1 MGVAH
6 LDSDSKKH
14 TVHKHVKVTH
24 VHAKTHRKRHYAL
37 LIASVALGI
46 SVITFLLVYIN
57 QAALGRAVAS
67 QTIESIFGGQTSDK
81 LISVTSSYGFTA
93 SYNAKQYYASAIDA
107 QTGGLYVGDELATS
121 RAYDTIRL
129 TTQATGYKLDTNSIR
144 LTYYPHDAALAGA
157 SDVEQKYIVEKQTDP
172 TQLSKVTTTTKDL
185 HGVSFQRTEWLRK
198 LTVGKLVLNTTFVTY
213 SANLN
218 GHPFTVVVY
227 QGTQSADRADAF
239 MQAMTF
245 SDAVAAVTISPT
257 AAITEKH
264 GIAERL
270 IDTILGIQI
279 ASAASAAP
287 SYTASERVSAT
298 YGPAVV
304 KVYNVYA
311 ADLMLDGQ
319 VVYPDLLDGGTGSGF
334 IVSADGYVATN
345 GHVVVND
352 AREVTI
358 KLAITLASSGKSAL
372 LAYLINLTSLTSADV
387 AGKTDT
393 EADKVI
399 VEALYNV
406 DQSHFSFRNLQTN
419 LLVGLGDKQV
429 DIEELVTKTG
439 NRQAYPEQDT
449 IKKATLVDYN
459 FEGEIRP
466 SLTGKFTTSDVALIK
481 LSSGSDYPMVKL
493 GVMADAAQG
502 SNLNIM
508 GFPGTGSSSN
518 GIVSKTVTSATLT
531 TGKVSAQKKDS
542 GGRSIIETDTEIGHG
557 NSGGP
562 AFTDAGD
569 VIGIATYTS
578 DSGNAGDG
586 VLNYIRDIAD
596 FTNIADKK
604 FVSYKTVSDTQKAW
618 NKGIE
623 LFYQAHYKSAI
634 PYFNKVK
641 QLYPAHPQV
650 TAMIDSSEKHIANG
664 DNIDEFP
671 VVLVV
676 IIAVVALLGM
686 GVAVVFIIAHKK
698 KHQAYVHGVTTGQIQ
713 PMTPG
718 MAPQSVTFAPSASMV
733 PVSQPLPA
741 QPVAPQP
748 QPQPAAPFSVPVT
761 NTPAPAA
768 PVAPVPSP
776 APETPPESTPQWP
789 AQ

>member
-1 MGVAH
+1 MGVVH
-6 LDSDSKKH
+6 LDSKKH

-37 LIASVALGI
+37 LIASVALGV

-57 QAALGRAVAS
+57 QAAIGRAVAS
-67 QTIESIFGGQTSDK
+67 QTIESIFGGQTTNK
-81 LISVTSSYGFTA
+81 PISVSSSYGFTA

-121 RAYDTIRL
+121 RPYDTIRL

-144 LTYYPHDAALAGA
+144 LTYYPHDVVLATPA
-157 SDVEQKYIVEKQTDP
+157 DVEQHYITDRQSDQA
-172 TQLSKVTTTTKDL
+172 QLTKVVTAVKDV
-185 HGVSFQRTEWLRK
+185 HGVSFQRTEWQRQI
-198 LTVGKLVLNTTFVTY
+198 TVGKLKLNTTFVTY
-213 SANLN
+213 AANLN

-227 QGTQSADRADAF
+227 EGTQSADRADAF
-239 MQAMTF
+239 MQSMTF
-245 SDAVAAVTISPT
+245 SQAVATSTTTPST
-257 AAITEKH
+257 AITEKH
-264 GIAERL
+264 SFAERML
-270 IDTILGIQI
+270 DTLLGMKI
-279 ASAASAAP
+279 AGAASAAP
-287 SYTASERVSAT
+287 SYTSSERVSAT

-311 ADLMLDGQ
+311 GDLMLDGQ
-319 VVYPDLLDGGTGSGF
+319 VVYPDFLDGGTGSGF

-358 KLAITLASSGKSAL
+358 KMAITLASAGKSTL
-372 LAYLINLTSLTSADV
+372 LAYLINLTSLTESDL
-387 AGKTDT
+387 AGKSNS

-399 VEALYNV
+399 VEALYGI

-429 DIEELVTKTG
+429 DIEELVTKTS
-439 NRQAYPEQDT
+439 NHQAYPEQDT
-449 IKKATLVDYN
+449 IKKATVVDYN

-466 SLTGKFTTSDVALIK
+466 LITGEFKTSDVALIK
-481 LSSGSDYPMVKL
+481 LSTGSNYPMVKL

-542 GGRSIIETDTEIGHG
+542 GGRSIVETDTEIGHG

-562 AFTDAGD
+562 AFTDAGE
-569 VIGIATYTS
+569 VVGIATYTS

-604 FVSYKTVSDTQKAW
+604 FVSYKTVSDTQKSW

-650 TAMIDSSEKHIANG
+650 AAMIASSEKHIANG

-671 VVLVV
+671 VVPV
-676 IIAVVALLGM
+676 IIVAVLALVGM
-686 GVAVVFIIAHKK
+686 GIAVVFIVAHKK

-713 PMTPG
+713 PMVPG
-718 MAPQSVTFAPSASMV
+718 MAPQSVTFAPSASMA
-733 PVSQPLPA
+733 PVVQPLPA

-748 QPQPAAPFSVPVT
+748 APPFGTPVTNAPVPTTPAAP
-761 NTPAPAA
+761 
-768 PVAPVPSP
+768 SP
-776 APETPPESTPQWP
+776 TSETPPASTPQWP